1 MLYLLRTFLETVTAT
16 CAQPGF
22 NQKAWDNGL
31 QMFSGER
38 GAPENKGELLEAIDP
53 VVRRNPVTGWK
64 GIYAV
69 GEHVS
74 YINGL
79 GEDDSNNF
87 LDYFLN
93 LFIENHD
100 LQVRQPAAERQ
111 LCRDLR

>member
-1 MLYLLRTFLETVTAT
+1 
-16 CAQPGF
+16 
-22 NQKAWDNGL
+22 
-31 QMFSGER
+31 MFSCER
-38 GAPENKGELLEAIDP
+38 GAPENKSELLEAIDS
-53 VVRRNPVTGWK
+53 VVRTNPVAGWK

-79 GEDDSNNF
+79 GEDESNNS

-93 LFIENHD
+93 LVIENHD
-100 LQVRQPAAERQ
+100 LQVRQPAAEVQ